1 MSLTCQREDGFY
13 GPKLTCPPLPPQ
25 QYTHRNQDSSFV
37 SPSILSPSLSL
48 SSPTDRTRSTLW
60 SNSTRWW
67 YSFTRESWHSV
78 FLDRHPHNEST
89 IFNLHAAQFRVT
101 QNGRRNETRAHS
113 VSLPLPLNFQGGS
126 IDRIESNRS
135 IDRSDPIRS
144 ERYRRCVIGTRLV
157 NRARYRD
164 RDRRAWLR
172 FVLSRADRSH
182 CKHRSYRAI
191 VAARVSHLYP
201 STDHFPVT
209 CFVGYHSHRRGGERE
224 VEKNRRSSILTAR
237 SRSISITQSSNIF
250 APSRSS
256 KYTRYFSCNIH

>member
-25 QYTHRNQDSSFV
+25 QYAHRNQDSPFV

-113 VSLPLPLNFQGGS
+113 VSLPPFEFPRRIDRS
-126 IDRIESNRS
+126 DRIEPIDRS
-135 IDRSDPIRS
+135 IRSDPIREIS
-144 ERYRRCVIGTRLV
+144 ALRYRHE
-157 NRARYRD
+157 ARQPSP
-164 RDRRAWLR
+164 
-172 FVLSRADRSH
+172 LS
-182 CKHRSYRAI
+182 
-191 VAARVSHLYP
+191 
-201 STDHFPVT
+201 
-209 CFVGYHSHRRGGERE
+209 
-224 VEKNRRSSILTAR
+224 R
-237 SRSISITQSSNIF
+237 SRSPCLIAIRSI
-250 APSRSS
+250 ASRSIALQTS
-256 KYTRYFSCNIH
+256 IVSRDRCRACFPPLSEYRPFPSYVFRRLPFT